1 MERTGKEMGMGK
13 NVISTTAQSA
23 AAATE
28 GWGGERI
35 KPLCMGKTGKKRGRK
50 EWEKALRDV
59 RHPASLRA
67 AEADAEKRGTR
78 S

>member
-1 MERTGKEMGMGK
+1 MIRA
-13 NVISTTAQSA
+13 TAQSA

-28 GWGGERI
+28 DWGGERI
-35 KPLCMGKTGKKRGRK
+35 KPVCMGKTGKKKGRK
-50 EWEKALRDV
+50 EWGKALRDV